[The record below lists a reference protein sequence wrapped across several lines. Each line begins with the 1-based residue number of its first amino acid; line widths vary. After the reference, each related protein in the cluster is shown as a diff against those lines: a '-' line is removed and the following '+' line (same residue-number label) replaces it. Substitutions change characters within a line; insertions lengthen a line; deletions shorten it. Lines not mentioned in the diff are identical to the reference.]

1 MMEQQYESNFYI
13 AAMQSISSLGAAT
26 IRDLVK
32 KFGDPYKAWCAL
44 KNRKNL
50 TTILGIPSTK
60 YRQIEKE
67 ATDER
72 LRTIY
77 KALKNWHIEYITYL
91 DVLFPGH
98 LQEIYN
104 PPAVIFV
111 RGNVSLLD
119 DETMKIAMVGARK
132 CSDYGRNVALRIGKE
147 LAAYNVAIV
156 SGGARGIDSHSHE
169 GALAANGQVIV
180 VMGCGLDI
188 VYPPEN
194 KRLFDAVLKNN
205 GLLVSEYPPGTPPS
219 GVHFPARNRIISG
232 LSQIII
238 VVEAKASS
246 GSLITA
252 DMAANEG
259 REIYVVPGSILSNV
273 AEGNHWLM
281 RQGAN
286 ILTKAQD
293 IIEDYE
299 LKPRVVDTQGSDVL
313 SFKVEWEVVLSTIP
327 TDQCISVGDLIKKT
341 HIPLQRL
348 QSILLDLEMKHM
360 IEKVHSKGY
369 INIIGS
375 DVLVH

>member
-1 MMEQQYESNFYI
+1 M
-13 AAMQSISSLGAAT
+13 
-26 IRDLVK
+26 
-32 KFGDPYKAWCAL
+32 
-44 KNRKNL
+44 
-50 TTILGIPSTK
+50 
-60 YRQIEKE
+60 
-67 ATDER
+67 
-72 LRTIY
+72 
-77 KALKNWHIEYITYL
+77 
-91 DVLFPGH
+91 LF
-98 LQEIYN
+98 
-104 PPAVIFV
+104 
-111 RGNVSLLD
+111 RS
-119 DETMKIAMVGARK
+119 
-132 CSDYGRNVALRIGKE
+132 
-147 LAAYNVAIV
+147 
-156 SGGARGIDSHSHE
+156 GARGIDSHSHE
-169 GALAANGQVIV
+169 GALSANGQVIV

-299 LKPRVVDTQGSDVL
+299 LKPRVVEDRKS
-313 SFKVEWEVVLSTIP
+313 VV
-327 TDQCISVGDLIKKT
+327 
-341 HIPLQRL
+341 
-348 QSILLDLEMKHM
+348 
-360 IEKVHSKGY
+360 
-369 INIIGS
+369 
-375 DVLVH
+375 

>member
-1 MMEQQYESNFYI
+1 
-13 AAMQSISSLGAAT
+13 MQSISSLGAAT
-26 IRDLVK
+26 IRDLVE
-32 KFGDPYKAWCAL
+32 KFGNPYEAWCAL
-44 KNRKNL
+44 QNRKNL
-50 TTILGIPSTK
+50 TKILGIPSTK

-132 CSDYGRNVALRIGKE
+132 CSDYGR
-147 LAAYNVAIV
+147 NVAIV

-259 REIYVVPGSILSNV
+259 REIYVVPGSILSTV
-273 AEGNHWLM
+273 AEG
-281 RQGAN
+281 
-286 ILTKAQD
+286 
-293 IIEDYE
+293 
-299 LKPRVVDTQGSDVL
+299 
-313 SFKVEWEVVLSTIP
+313 
-327 TDQCISVGDLIKKT
+327 
-341 HIPLQRL
+341 
-348 QSILLDLEMKHM
+348 
-360 IEKVHSKGY
+360 
-369 INIIGS
+369 
-375 DVLVH
+375 

>member
-1 MMEQQYESNFYI
+1 MEQQYESNFYI

-26 IRDLVK
+26 IRDLIE

-44 KNRKNL
+44 QNRKNL
-50 TTILGIPSTK
+50 TTILGIPPTK

-169 GALAANGQVIV
+169 GALAAKGQVIV

-375 DVLVH
+375 DALVH

>member
-1 MMEQQYESNFYI
+1 
-13 AAMQSISSLGAAT
+13 
-26 IRDLVK
+26 
-32 KFGDPYKAWCAL
+32 
-44 KNRKNL
+44 
-50 TTILGIPSTK
+50 
-60 YRQIEKE
+60 
-67 ATDER
+67 
-72 LRTIY
+72 
-77 KALKNWHIEYITYL
+77 
-91 DVLFPGH
+91 
-98 LQEIYN
+98 
-104 PPAVIFV
+104 
-111 RGNVSLLD
+111 
-119 DETMKIAMVGARK
+119 MVGARK

-156 SGGARGIDSHSHE
+156 SGGARGIDSYSHE
-169 GALAANGQVIV
+169 GALAAKGQVIV

-375 DVLVH
+375 DALVH

>member
-13 AAMQSISSLGAAT
+13 AAMQSITSLGAAT
-26 IRDLVK
+26 IRDLVDN
-32 KFGDPYKAWCAL
+32 FGGPYEAWCAL
-44 KNRKNL
+44 QTRKNL
-50 TTILGIPSTK
+50 KSIMGIPSTK
-60 YRQIEKE
+60 YKQIEKE
-67 ATDER
+67 ATNER
-72 LRTIY
+72 LQNLY
-77 KALKNWHIEYITYL
+77 KALQNCHIQYITYL
-91 DVLFPGH
+91 DVLFPGR

-111 RGNVSLLD
+111 RGNISLLE

-132 CSDYGRNVALRIGKE
+132 CSDYGRNVALHLGKE
-147 LAAYNVAIV
+147 LATYNVAIV

-169 GALAANGQVIV
+169 GTLAGKGQVIV
-180 VMGCGLDI
+180 VMGCGLDV

-194 KRLFDAVLKNN
+194 KRLFDRVLANN
-205 GLLVSEYPPGTPPS
+205 GLLLSEYPPGTPPS
-219 GVHFPARNRIISG
+219 SVHFPARNRIISG
-232 LSQIII
+232 LSSVII
-238 VVEAKASS
+238 VIEAKASS

-273 AEGNHWLM
+273 AEGNHWLI

-286 ILTKAQD
+286 VLTKAQD
-293 IIEDYE
+293 LIDDYD
-299 LKPRVVDTQGSDVL
+299 LTPRVVDTQGSDML
-313 SFKVEWEVVLSTIP
+313 SFNMEWKVVLNHIP
-327 TDQCISVGDLIKKT
+327 TDHCISVADLIKYT

-348 QSILLDLEMKHM
+348 QSILLDLEMKRM

-375 DVLVH
+375 DILVH